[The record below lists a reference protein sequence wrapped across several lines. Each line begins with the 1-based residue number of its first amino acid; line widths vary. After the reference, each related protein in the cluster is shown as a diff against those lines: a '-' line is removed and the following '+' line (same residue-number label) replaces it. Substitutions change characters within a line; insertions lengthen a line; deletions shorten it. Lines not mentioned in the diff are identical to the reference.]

1 MRDIFTDLYNKVL
14 GFFRQ
19 AEKKEEESTKDVA
32 CNRLKFVLMQ
42 DRTNLTP
49 ELMDRMRKELVELLS
64 KYVEMDKEALELGF
78 EQEGTQMALML
89 SIPVVRAK
97 DEAEIEAVL
106 AKEDEEKAKLA
117 EPIQKEVNLARILT
131 ENGHSWYFTPENH
144 TEGIK
149 NPDGIFDGKTA
160 DMKTLTSK
168 KLDKLKDRIL
178 ECDGQK
184 VNTACIHILNTTYY
198 SKKEAVEYTREVMNL
213 GLKYV
218 KEVVLVYGNEIN
230 ILK

>member
-1 MRDIFTDLYNKVL
+1 MKDIFTDLYNKVL

-19 AEKKEEESTKDVA
+19 TEKKEEESTKDVA

-117 EPIQKEVNLARILT
+117 EANAKEVSEETAEDSADEVTDDVEETSGDET
-131 ENGHSWYFTPENH
+131 EEITAETDDKSEEQ
-144 TEGIK
+144 TEEPKEISAVQKPIK
-149 NPDGIFDGKTA
+149 SSNTKSSVAAKA
-160 DMKTLTSK
+160 DEEEKIAKSAK
-168 KLDKLKDRIL
+168 
-178 ECDGQK
+178 
-184 VNTACIHILNTTYY
+184 
-198 SKKEAVEYTREVMNL
+198 
-213 GLKYV
+213 
-218 KEVVLVYGNEIN
+218 
-230 ILK
+230 